1 MEKSVGGVCLFGYGE
16 GIRLALLIVLVLL
29 SSLFSGAETAL
40 TSMNIIK
47 VRQLKKKGVNQAAV
61 LERIINQ
68 SQKILATILIGNNI
82 VNIAATAI
90 ATELALKLFD
100 GENVVLFVTIV
111 MTITILVFGE
121 ITPKTYASHNPE
133 KVAIKLGRPVEV
145 LSAIL
150 YPILKIINFI
160 TGFFIKILGGDINTD
175 RVLTSEEEIKTLVDV
190 GEEAGILQKGEREM
204 INSIFEIGDIEA
216 SEVMVPRI
224 DMIFIEEDAT
234 LQDALN
240 VVLDFG
246 YSRIPVIKDTIDNVI
261 GILYAKDLLQHT
273 RNEVELQKEFDIKKL
288 MRLAYYVPESKKA
301 SELLKEMQKEK
312 VHICIVLD
320 EYGGTLGLVT
330 IEDILEEIVGDILDE
345 YDDEIELIEHL
356 GDKGLVV
363 NAKASIEKI
372 NKVLMIN
379 LQEDEYESI
388 GGFVFN
394 ILGRIPVTDDVI
406 EFDDVIIKVLSMHNR
421 RIKQLE
427 ILKK

>member
-1 MEKSVGGVCLFGYGE
+1 LEKSVGGVCLFGYGE

>member
-1 MEKSVGGVCLFGYGE
+1 MGGVCLLTYGE
-16 GIRLALLIVLVLL
+16 GIKLALLGVLLLL

-47 VRQLKKKGVNQAAV
+47 VRQLKNKGVKQAAV

-90 ATELALKLFD
+90 ATELAFKLVH
-100 GENVVLFVTIV
+100 GKNVILFVTII
-111 MTITILVFGE
+111 MTMAILVFGE
-121 ITPKTYASHNPE
+121 ITPKTYASHYPE
-133 KVAIKLGRPVEV
+133 KVAIRLGRPVEI
-145 LSAIL
+145 LSFVL
-150 YPILKIINFI
+150 YPVLRILNFI
-160 TGFFIKILGGDINTD
+160 TGFFIKILGGDIHTD
-175 RVLTSEEEIKTLVDV
+175 RSLTSEEEIKTLVDV
-190 GEEAGILQKGEREM
+190 GEEAGILEKDEREM

-224 DMIFIEEDAT
+224 DMIYMEEDAT

-240 VVLDFG
+240 VVIDFG
-246 YSRIPVIKDTIDNVI
+246 YSRIPVIKGTIDNVI
-261 GILYAKDLLQHT
+261 GILYAKDLLQYT
-273 RNEVELQKEFDIKKL
+273 RNEVDLKKDFDIKKL
-288 MRLAYYVPESKKA
+288 MRLAYYVPESKKV

-312 VHICIVLD
+312 VHISIVLD

-345 YDDEIELIEHL
+345 YDNEIELIEHL
-356 GDKGLVV
+356 GDHGLIV
-363 NAKASIEKI
+363 NAKASIEEI
-372 NKVLMIN
+372 NKVLMIS
-379 LQEDEYESI
+379 LPEDEYESI

-394 ILGRIPVTDDVI
+394 ILGRIPVIDDVI
-406 EFDDVIIKVLSMHNR
+406 EFDDIIIKVLSVHNR

>member
-1 MEKSVGGVCLFGYGE
+1 MFGYGE
-16 GIRLALLIVLVLL
+16 GIRVALLIVLVLL

-47 VRQLKKKGVNQAAV
+47 VRQLKKKGVKQAAV

-100 GENVVLFVTIV
+100 GKNVVLFVTIV
-111 MTITILVFGE
+111 MTMTILVVGE

-150 YPILKIINFI
+150 YPILNIINFI

-175 RVLTSEEEIKTLVDV
+175 KVLTSEEEIKTLVDV

-240 VVLDFG
+240 VVIDFG

-273 RNEVELQKEFDIKKL
+273 RNEVELHKEFDIKKI

-356 GDKGLVV
+356 GDKGLIV